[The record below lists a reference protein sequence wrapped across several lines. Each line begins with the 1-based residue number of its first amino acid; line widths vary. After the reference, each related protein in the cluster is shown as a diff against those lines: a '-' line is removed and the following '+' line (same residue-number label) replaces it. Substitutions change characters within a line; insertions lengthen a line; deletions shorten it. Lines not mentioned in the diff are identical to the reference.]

1 MLQYNARIAR
11 FPLEHGSI
19 AGDNS
24 DMAVDNELLQRSLSL
39 SPKDRIELAGRLL
52 SSVDEDSD
60 DVLRAWSDE
69 LDRRADEI
77 DQGKPVT
84 ADRETVMRRVREAAQ
99 RQRQAS

>member
-1 MLQYNARIAR
+1 
-11 FPLEHGSI
+11 
-19 AGDNS
+19 
-24 DMAVDNELLQRSLSL
+24 MALDTELLQRTLSL
-39 SPKDRIELAGRLL
+39 SPRDRVELADRLL

-60 DVLRAWSDE
+60 EVLRAWSDE

-84 ADRETVMRRVREAAQ
+84 VDRATAMGQVRKAVQ